1 MEQLIEALKNNKNNL
16 LYFYNKNCGHCKQL
30 QPKISLL
37 ENKNIGKFFQ
47 YDTHKNVGIS
57 NAFEIDFVPTLIVI
71 ENKKY
76 KKLEGFK
83 EIEKF
88 F

>member
-30 QPKISLL
+30 QPKINLL

-57 NAFEIDFVPTLIVI
+57 NAFEIIDQPHSLFFIIQLSI
-71 ENKKY
+71 NN
-76 KKLEGFK
+76 FK
-83 EIEKF
+83 F
-88 F
+88 